1 MTKIAGHIK
10 RTFPFLTIVIFILSC
25 VPVQSIFLGHPDKK
39 DVKRF
44 ESNKIYPK
52 SNIFQ
57 FEKLPVNL
65 SIRVNDW
72 TSDLPEFKPIEEL
85 CAGHQVRELLIIK
98 NDTVLFNYQNNERSN
113 ELHSSYSMSK
123 SVVSCLIG
131 MAIDDGFLES
141 EDQYVK
147 AYLPELIQN
156 KNSAALT
163 IKHLLDHTSGIQSSL
178 AMDGRMYYGKDIQ
191 KEIKK
196 VRFKCA
202 PGERQEYLNINT
214 QILGL
219 ILSKVVGK
227 SVSEYSKER
236 LWHPIGISDEVIWST
251 DKKGI
256 EKTFCCISASAL
268 DYAKFGRLYLHGGI
282 WNDQRILSK
291 YWYNQSIKRDT
302 SDGSSFNFNYSWHI
316 GLKKYGDFMAI
327 GLYKQHLYIYPE
339 KGIIIVLS
347 NDRENKLEAE
357 RVNWWN
363 IFRQISDQL

>member
-1 MTKIAGHIK
+1 MKSPVIVK
-10 RTFPFLTIVIFILSC
+10 PFTFAAILLICITSC
-25 VPVQSIFLGHPDKK
+25 VPFKSIFLGHPDQN
-39 DVKRF
+39 DAYRF
-44 ESNKIYPK
+44 NRNVIYPK
-52 SNIFQ
+52 KTNFKFDKLSN
-57 FEKLPVNL
+57 NL
-65 SIRVNDW
+65 LIKVNDW
-72 TSDLPEFKPIEEL
+72 TSDLPEFKPIEDL
-85 CAGHQVRELLIIK
+85 CASHEVRELIIIK
-98 NDTVLFNYQNNERSN
+98 NDTILFNYKNNEQSN

-131 MAIDDGFLES
+131 MAIDDGFLEN

-202 PGERQEYLNINT
+202 PGERQEYLNVNT

-219 ILSKVVGK
+219 ILSKAVGK
-227 SVSEYSKER
+227 SISEYAKER
-236 LWHPIGISDEVIWST
+236 LWHPIGISNEIRWST
-251 DKKGI
+251 DKKGV
-256 EKTFCCISASAL
+256 EKAFCCISASTL
-268 DYAKFGRLYLHGGI
+268 DYAKFGRLYLKGGL
-282 WNDQRILSK
+282 WDDKRILSE
-291 YWYNQSIKRDT
+291 YWFNQSIRRDT

-339 KGIIIVLS
+339 KGIIIVLN
-347 NDRENKLEAE
+347 NDRENELDAE

-363 IFRQISDQL
+363 VFRQIADQL